1 MAPLWGGII
10 SKGGSMGFEEPR
22 ARAASL
28 APRVPPGVGEGRARA
43 NAPRVDAEDATDAA
57 QGLREAC
64 HDMRQPVAGVL
75 ALAGAALAEPG
86 LPGAVR
92 GDLEQI
98 IQYAEW
104 LADMIQDRLQSARS
118 GEPGTRTGLAVDPR

>member
-1 MAPLWGGII
+1 M
-10 SKGGSMGFEEPR
+10 GSGEPR
-22 ARAASL
+22 ARASGLAGQLGSGIGPGAAGAEAS
-28 APRVPPGVGEGRARA
+28 RADILTA
-43 NAPRVDAEDATDAA
+43 DIE

-92 GDLEQI
+92 VRLEEIVEQ
-98 IQYAEW
+98 AEW
-104 LADMIQDRLQSARS
+104 LADMIQDWLQGARPDHDGRAS
-118 GEPGTRTGLAVDPR
+118 YK